1 MKNKK
6 VLRLIA
12 SLSACTIAAI
22 TVTNKVI
29 YHLAVSKKLLE
40 KETGEYY
47 DWRFGKIY
55 YKKEGS
61 GSPLLLVHTLDAA
74 ASSYEWK
81 ELIHILSKNYTVY
94 TLDLIGCGKSDKPK
108 ITYTNY
114 LYVQLI
120 SDFIKNVIGRK
131 TDVIASGISAS
142 FITMACNID
151 ATLFHKIMMI
161 NPDTFQELYQTP
173 KGTAKLIKRL
183 IDLPLIGTLLFNIL
197 YSRKHIDTRLTESYF
212 SSSFISTTIP
222 DVYLESSHINGI
234 GGKYLTSSIKGRYI
248 NIQITNA
255 LHAIDNSIY
264 LVIGD
269 ENPDKEAIL
278 SDYCECNPAIETCI
292 IPHSKKY
299 TQLECPEELIRQ
311 IEIFF

>member
-81 ELIHILSKNYTVY
+81 KLIHILSKNYTVY
-94 TLDLIGCGKSDKPK
+94 
-108 ITYTNY
+108 N
-114 LYVQLI
+114 
-120 SDFIKNVIGRK
+120 FI
-131 TDVIASGISAS
+131 
-142 FITMACNID
+142 
-151 ATLFHKIMMI
+151 
-161 NPDTFQELYQTP
+161 Y
-173 KGTAKLIKRL
+173 
-183 IDLPLIGTLLFNIL
+183 
-197 YSRKHIDTRLTESYF
+197 YF
-212 SSSFISTTIP
+212 AF
-222 DVYLESSHINGI
+222 
-234 GGKYLTSSIKGRYI
+234 TS
-248 NIQITNA
+248 
-255 LHAIDNSIY
+255 
-264 LVIGD
+264 
-269 ENPDKEAIL
+269 
-278 SDYCECNPAIETCI
+278 
-292 IPHSKKY
+292 
-299 TQLECPEELIRQ
+299 
-311 IEIFF
+311 